1 MKNDL
6 KTSNK
11 WRYASAILS
20 ILFSGLLIAVMVML
34 IVLSKN
40 SKQVIAFTLFGSFAI
55 IFYVLSSIY
64 YFLPKFKRR
73 KIVISRITRCFFA
86 LTLFG
91 IHLPMFFIGLRTL
104 QPLSWTLFG
113 ISAVLAILAVVFNA
127 IKSRPWP
134 IWFET
139 VYYMLFIWLWLIA
152 LPILIDTFSENAIVL
167 YIIASLL
174 LMIAMIFFRVSTNVS
189 RKRAMIYRFT
199 FNMIFIF
206 SEICYIIFMF
216 MYLIPVAF

>member
-11 WRYASAILS
+11 WRLASAIVS
-20 ILFSGLLIAVMVML
+20 IFFSGSLIAIMVML
-34 IVLSKN
+34 IVLS
-40 SKQVIAFTLFGSFAI
+40 SAAKQRVAFSLFGSFAI
-55 IFYVLSSIY
+55 VFYVLSTIY

-91 IHLPMFFIGLRTL
+91 LNLPMFFIGLNDTL
-104 QPLSWTLFG
+104 PLSWTLFG
-113 ISAVLAILAVVFNA
+113 ISAGFAVVAVVFNA
-127 IKSRPWP
+127 IKSRPWA

-139 VYYMLFIWLWLIA
+139 TYYMVFIWLWVIA
-152 LPILIDTFSENAIVL
+152 LPVIINNFSDNAIVI
-167 YIIASLL
+167 YTVASLL
-174 LMIAMIFFRVSTNVS
+174 LMIGLIFFRVSTNVA

-199 FNMIFIF
+199 FNMMFIF
-206 SEICYIIFMF
+206 AEICYIIFMF
-216 MYLIPVAF
+216 IYLL